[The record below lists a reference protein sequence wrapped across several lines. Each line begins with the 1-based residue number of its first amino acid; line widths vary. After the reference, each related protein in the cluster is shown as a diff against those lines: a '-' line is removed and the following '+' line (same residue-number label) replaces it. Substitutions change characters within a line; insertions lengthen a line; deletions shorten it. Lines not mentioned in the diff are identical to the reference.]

1 MNYEKLL
8 WVVVALVTVET
19 TAIRYTAQA
28 SLYTK
33 ITLVE
38 ILTALAVL
46 PFFAALVVGAREA
59 EQDQR

>member
-1 MNYEKLL
+1 MKPQRSFTQRKLPC
-8 WVVVALVTVET
+8 T
-19 TAIRYTAQA
+19 RR
-28 SLYTK
+28 S
-33 ITLVE
+33 LVE